1 MTNTSDQ
8 RVREVISRALDLIV
22 HLDRMPDGTRRLMA
36 ITEVVG
42 MEGNVITTQDIFTF
56 EQTGIDAEGRV
67 CGHFQATGVRP
78 QFAEKLQRSGI
89 QLPAELFRYRKEVP

>member
-1 MTNTSDQ
+1 
-8 RVREVISRALDLIV
+8 
-22 HLDRMPDGTRRLMA
+22 
-36 ITEVVG
+36 